1 MNALKAIV
9 GKELLDFSRDRKTM
23 LLTLLM
29 TPVLMLLLIF
39 GLGTFMQHKM
49 KELNDKPLEIA
60 IVGGQHAPNLVKWL
74 AGHGVTAKNVADP
87 DAAIRSQSEDVYIRI
102 GDKFEEQWR
111 KGEPALVEV
120 VNDSTRQDARIPT
133 ERVTTLLNIYTQQMG
148 ALRLLAR
155 GMNPQVAAPVMVANK
170 DLSTPEARRGRVMSF
185 LPYLLILGGFLGGAA
200 LVIDMTAG
208 ERERQS
214 LEPLLTNPVARST
227 MVSGKVI
234 AAVMIGIVSVT
245 LTCLSFKLGAQLT
258 PGIGKAMDIS
268 TPAVLKMLLILL
280 PLVALGCSLLTL
292 IASGAKSV
300 KEAQS
305 FMSILMLLPMIPTI
319 FLMVNPVK
327 NALWQFAVP
336 FLAQNQIILKVLR
349 SEAIQPL
356 EWLVYFASAIGV
368 TALLWWMAVRRY
380 GQEKL
385 AVAS

>member
-1 MNALKAIV
+1 MNALNAIV

-23 LLTLLM
+23 LLTFLM
-29 TPVLMLLLIF
+29 TPAIMLLLIF

-60 IVGGQHAPNLVKWL
+60 IVGAQNAPNLVKWL
-74 AGHGVTAKNVADP
+74 AAHGVTAKTVADP
-87 DAAIRSQSEDVYIRI
+87 DAAIRNQNEDVYIRI
-102 GDKFEEQWR
+102 GDTFEEQWR
-111 KGEPALVEV
+111 KGEPAQVEV
-120 VNDSTRQDARIPT
+120 VNDSTRQDARIPS
-133 ERVTTLLNIYTQQMG
+133 ERVTTLLNAYAQQMG

-155 GMNPQVAAPVMVANK
+155 GINPEVAAPVMVANK

-214 LEPLLTNPVARST
+214 LEPLLTTPAPR
-227 MVSGKVI
+227 MQIVSGKVV
-234 AAVMIGIVSVT
+234 AAMLIGIVSVT

-258 PGIGKAMDIS
+258 PGIGKLMDIS
-268 TPAVLKMLLILL
+268 SLAVLKILLILL
-280 PLVALGCSLLTL
+280 PLVALGSCLLTL

-305 FMSILMLLPMIPTI
+305 YMSILMLLPMLPTI

-349 SEAIQPL
+349 SEVVSPL
-356 EWLVYFASAIGV
+356 EWLVYFVSALALV
-368 TALLWWMAVRRY
+368 LLLWWLAVRRY
-380 GQEKL
+380 SQEKL
-385 AVAS
+385 AIAA